1 MPFEFRPYQK
11 TILNSRPILDIMKW
25 IKDPDAN
32 PRPEI
37 MAPLVVSATGT
48 GKTAMFCAVA
58 SKLRE
63 WNKRTVVLTHR
74 REILE
79 QTLKSMYRMG
89 TTSGQI
95 VAGRPMTGDLIQ
107 VASVP
112 TLVNRLGQVWRP
124 DLIITDEAHHSVA
137 GNSWGKVH
145 GFWGSVPRIG
155 FSATPQRL
163 DGVGLRAS
171 FDHIVLGLSAREAT
185 EDGYLTFPM
194 VYKDPRELY
203 GTLHIDKGDY
213 DTKEQEA
220 VFVENQAK
228 GREIMGDVIK
238 HYAKHLGGAP
248 TLVACVSV
256 KHADLMADQFR
267 QAGYRAVMVW
277 GDMPT
282 DERDAAIYGLADG
295 SVQIVTFCDLIGE
308 GVDIPVAT
316 GLVLLRKTLSL
327 SLYLQWCG
335 RVGRP
340 VYAEGRD
347 LSTREGRLEAIAMGG
362 KPRSIILDHAG
373 NFALHGH
380 PLADRA
386 WSLDS
391 QKRPRGEAPP
401 ATTTC
406 PKCYGVWP
414 GRPHRCPACGYDFG
428 AAVASAQREELRV
441 VEGEL
446 VEAGLDPND
455 AASWAAFIQRA
466 VSAPVE
472 LKNKMIM
479 AKAFEVIG
487 SHEDEETRK
496 RKVEL
501 LAEAVGY
508 KVGWAHRMWE
518 LKKRRSS

>member
-1 MPFEFRPYQK
+1 MFELRPYQK
-11 TILNSRPILDIMKW
+11 RVLNDKAILDILKH
-25 IKDPDAN
+25 IKDPSL

-37 MAPLVVSATGT
+37 TAPLVVSATGT
-48 GKTAMFCAVA
+48 GKTAMFCALA
-58 SKLRE
+58 AKIRE
-63 WNKRTVVLTHR
+63 WNRRTVVLTHR

-79 QTLKSMYRMG
+79 QTLKSMFRLNV
-89 TTSGQI
+89 TAGQI
-95 VAGRPMTGDLIQ
+95 IAGRPMTGDLIQ

-112 TLVNRLGQVWRP
+112 TLVNRLGQAWRP

-137 GNSWGKVH
+137 GNSWGRVH
-145 GFWGSVPRIG
+145 DFWGSVPRIG

-171 FDHIVLGLSAREAT
+171 FDHIVLGLSSREAT
-185 EDGYLTFPM
+185 EDGYLSFPM
-194 VYKDPRELY
+194 LYTVPEELHE
-203 GTLHIDKGDY
+203 TFHITKGDF
-213 DTKEQEA
+213 DTAE
-220 VFVENQAK
+220 QAK
-228 GREIMGDVIK
+228 VMSQKRIVGDVIS
-238 HYAKHLGGAP
+238 HYTRRLGGAP
-248 TLVACVSV
+248 TLVACNSLE
-256 KHADLMADQFR
+256 HAELMADQFT
-267 QAGYRAVMVW
+267 QAGYRAKMVW

-282 DERDAAIYGLADG
+282 SDREDAIQGLASG
-295 SVQIVTFCDLIGE
+295 KWQLLCFKDLIGE

-327 SLYLQWCG
+327 GLYLQWCG

-380 PLADRA
+380 PLADRQ

-391 QKRPRGEAPP
+391 PKRPKGELAP

-414 GRPHRCPACGYDFG
+414 GRPRSCPSCGWSF
-428 AAVASAQREELRV
+428 AMAEAQAKAEELRV

-446 VEAGLDPND
+446 VEAGLDQSSAED
-455 AASWAAFIQRA
+455 MAAFIARIMEA
-466 VSAPVE
+466 KDTAAR
-472 LKNKMIM
+472 NKAIM
-479 AKAFEVIG
+479 SKAFQVLG
-487 SHEDEETRK
+487 SNEDEETRK
-496 RKVEL
+496 RKVEI

-508 KVGWAHRMWE
+508 KPGWAAKMWD
-518 LKKRRSS
+518 LKVRRIG